1 MKKITIAVGL
11 YLSVFFSARAQEKT
25 PATNPNYQ
33 SKKLKTEE
41 INFVTSYYHQNGNN
55 SAVTG
60 GIGTEKLTDFG
71 NTIDLKW
78 SKIDGKNRKHS
89 FTFDMGVDTYTSASS
104 DKINPNAVTNGTLT
118 GASSSSGT
126 SANIQPAT
134 QAVTSASGKG
144 NRGSKPSRINS
155 DPNAVISLTS
165 ASYRDT
171 RVYPTLGW
179 SVKDD
184 KAGTT
189 FGVSGSVST
198 EYDYKSV
205 GGSLNFT
212 KTSKDNNRE
221 IGVKINAFFDTWSVI
236 LPVELRPVGYG
247 SGAESDPTPIAYKP
261 RHSYSAAFS
270 LAQVINSRLQV
281 AIIAEPSYQE
291 GLLSTPYHRVYF
303 TTGSVG
309 LEKLPGTRMKL
320 PVAFRANYFLGDKII
335 LRSFYRYYQDDW
347 GMKAHTVNLE
357 TSLRLSPFLA
367 ISPFYRFHAQSAIDY
382 FAPCQQNTASSEF
395 HTSDFDLSA
404 LQTHFL
410 GAGFKFMPLNGVM
423 NWKHFNALEI
433 RLGHYMRSTG
443 LVANSVTLAAK
454 FK

>member
-11 YLSVFFSARAQEKT
+11 YLGLVWGAKAQDKAPE
-25 PATNPNYQ
+25 TNPNYQ

-41 INFVTSYYHQNGNN
+41 VNFVTSYYHQNGNN

-78 SKIDGKNRKHS
+78 SKLDSKNRKHS
-89 FTFDMGVDTYTSASS
+89 FTLDVGVDTYTSASS
-104 DKINPNAVTNGTLT
+104 DKINPNPVTNGTLT

-126 SANIQPAT
+126 TGNIQPV
-134 QAVTSASGKG
+134 QAVTSASGRG
-144 NRGSKPSRINS
+144 GSKSRPSRVNS
-155 DPNAVISLTS
+155 DPNAVIALTS

-179 SVKDD
+179 SVKND
-184 KAGTT
+184 KTRTT
-189 FGVSGSVST
+189 LGASTSFST
-198 EYDYKSV
+198 EYDYKSMGV
-205 GGSLNFT
+205 SLNFT

-221 IGVKINAFFDTWSVI
+221 FGVKLNAFFDTWSVI

-247 SGAESDPTPIAYKP
+247 SGSEHDPTPIDYKP
-261 RHSYSAAFS
+261 RNSFSAAIS
-270 LAQVINSRLQV
+270 LAKVINSRLQV

-303 TTGSVG
+303 QGGSEG

-320 PVAFRANYFLGDKII
+320 PVALRANYFLGDKFII
-335 LRSFYRYYQDDW
+335 RSFYRYYQDDW

-357 TSLRLSPFLA
+357 ASIRLSPFVA
-367 ISPFYRFHAQSAIDY
+367 ISPFYRFHTQNGISY
-382 FAPCQQNTASSEF
+382 FAPYQQNAVSSEF
-395 HTSDFDLSA
+395 HTSDYDLST
-404 LQTHFL
+404 LQTHFV
-410 GAGFKFMPLNGVM
+410 GAGFKFMPMNGVM

-433 RLGHYMRSTG
+433 RLGHYLRSTG